1 LNALVALLLS
11 IVVVFVLLRF
21 KLHVSGAIFIGA
33 IVLALLSLSSFSD
46 IFFLLFRTSL
56 DMQTWRLVIIISSAI
71 GLSVAMDLRGS
82 LKRLAETLE
91 SIGAKAALFIA
102 PSLIGL
108 VPMPAG
114 AVVSASMV
122 KNIAEKIG
130 LASEEVTFLN
140 YWFRHIIEYS
150 WPIYQGI
157 ILTGVIF
164 SISIVDV
171 VKTLFPMTVINA
183 LIGLAIGYPI
193 LKKKASMVKMVA
205 RTNHSLTLLIKKFVF
220 SSWPILLIIAL
231 ILFLK
236 VDASIAFPVSL
247 ALFIITS
254 NFSVDDV
261 VKVLKE
267 ALDPKMVFLPIATMF
282 YKALVEYTNL
292 AYQIFNTLSEISI
305 PESLVLTILPFIVGF
320 VTGISFAFVGI
331 TFPLLVPII
340 GYGSIDSGALMLA
353 YASGMA
359 GVLLT
364 PMHLCLVLSV
374 DYFKAK
380 FLRTY
385 SFIVPAVLASIL
397 TALIIYVV
405 SF

>member
-21 KLHVSGAIFIGA
+21 RLHVSGAIFIGA
-33 IVLALLSLSSFSD
+33 IVLALLSLSNFSD

-71 GLSVAMDLRGS
+71 GLSVAMDLRGL

-91 SIGAKAALFIA
+91 NIGAKAALYTA
-102 PSLIGL
+102 PALIGL

-122 KNIAEKIG
+122 KNIAKKLG
-130 LASEEVTFLN
+130 LALEEAAFLN

-171 VKTLFPMTVINA
+171 VKTLSPMTAANA
-183 LIGLAIGYPI
+183 LIGLVMGYLI
-193 LKKKASMVKMVA
+193 FKKRSSTEKIVA
-205 RTNHSLTLLIKKFVF
+205 RTNYSLALLIKEFVA
-220 SSWPILLIIAL
+220 SSWPIFLIIAL

-236 VDASIAFPVSL
+236 VDASIAFPASL
-247 ALFIITS
+247 ALLIITS
-254 NFSVDDV
+254 NFSVNDV

-267 ALDPKMVFLPIATMF
+267 ALNPKIVFLPIATMF
-282 YKALVEYTNL
+282 YKAVVEYTNL
-292 AYQIFNTLSEISI
+292 AHQIFNMLSENSI
-305 PESLVLTILPFIVGF
+305 PEYLVLTTLPFIVGF
-320 VTGISFAFVGI
+320 ATGISFAFVGI
-331 TFPLLVPII
+331 TFPLLVPIV
-340 GYGSIDSGALMLA
+340 GYGSIDGGALVLA
-353 YASGMA
+353 YVSGMA

-397 TALIIYVV
+397 MALIIYV

>member
-1 LNALVALLLS
+1 MNALVALLLS

-21 KLHVSGAIFIGA
+21 RLHVSGAIFIGA
-33 IVLALLSLSSFSD
+33 IVLALLSLSNFSD

-71 GLSVAMDLRGS
+71 GLSVAMDLRGL

-91 SIGAKAALFIA
+91 NIGAKAALYTA
-102 PSLIGL
+102 PALIGL

-122 KNIAEKIG
+122 KNIAKKIG
-130 LASEEVTFLN
+130 LTLEEAAFLN

-171 VKTLFPMTVINA
+171 VKTLFPMTIINA
-183 LIGLAIGYPI
+183 LIGLAIGHLLI
-193 LKKKASMVKMVA
+193 FKKKSSTEKTVA
-205 RTNHSLTLLIKKFVF
+205 RTIYPPALLIKKFLA

-231 ILFLK
+231 ILLLK
-236 VDASIAFPVSL
+236 VDASIAFPASL

-254 NFSVDDV
+254 DFSVKDV

-267 ALDPKMVFLPIATMF
+267 ALNPKIVFLPIATMF
-282 YKALVEYTNL
+282 YKAVVEYTNL
-292 AYQIFNTLSEISI
+292 AHQIFNMLSENSI
-305 PESLVLTILPFIVGF
+305 PEYLVLTTLPFIVGF
-320 VTGISFAFVGI
+320 ATGISFAFVGI
-331 TFPLLVPII
+331 TFPLLVPIV
-340 GYGSIDSGALMLA
+340 GYGSIDGGALVLA
-353 YASGMA
+353 YVSGMA

-397 TALIIYVV
+397 MALIIYV

>member
-1 LNALVALLLS
+1 MNALVALLLS

-21 KLHVSGAIFIGA
+21 RLHVSGAIFIGA
-33 IVLALLSLSSFSD
+33 IVLALLSLSNFSD

-71 GLSVAMDLRGS
+71 GLSVAMDLRGL

-91 SIGAKAALFIA
+91 NIGAKAALYTA
-102 PSLIGL
+102 PALIGL

-122 KNIAEKIG
+122 KNIAKKLG
-130 LASEEVTFLN
+130 LALEEAAFLN

-171 VKTLFPMTVINA
+171 VKTLSPMTAANA
-183 LIGLAIGYPI
+183 LIGLVMGYLI
-193 LKKKASMVKMVA
+193 FKKRSSTEKIVA
-205 RTNHSLTLLIKKFVF
+205 RTNYSLALLIKEFVA
-220 SSWPILLIIAL
+220 SSWPIFLIIAL

-236 VDASIAFPVSL
+236 VDASIAFPASL
-247 ALFIITS
+247 ALLIITS
-254 NFSVDDV
+254 NFSVNDV

-267 ALDPKMVFLPIATMF
+267 ALNPKIVFLPIATMF
-282 YKALVEYTNL
+282 YKAVVEYTNL
-292 AYQIFNTLSEISI
+292 AHQIFNMLSENSI
-305 PESLVLTILPFIVGF
+305 PEYLVLTTLPFIVGF
-320 VTGISFAFVGI
+320 ATGISFAFVGI
-331 TFPLLVPII
+331 TFPLLVPIV
-340 GYGSIDSGALMLA
+340 GYGSIDGGALVLA
-353 YASGMA
+353 YVSGMA

-397 TALIIYVV
+397 MALIIYV